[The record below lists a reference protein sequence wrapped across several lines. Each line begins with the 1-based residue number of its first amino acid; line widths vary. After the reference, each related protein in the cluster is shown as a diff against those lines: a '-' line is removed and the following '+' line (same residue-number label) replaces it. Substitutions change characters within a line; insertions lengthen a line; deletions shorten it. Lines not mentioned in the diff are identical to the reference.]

1 MMKNVQ
7 QNSKRWAGI
16 VGMMCLLA
24 VSLSSCL
31 KNSTSVQPPIALLS
45 VINASPDA
53 PALDFY
59 LDNNKG
65 NAYAFAFGN
74 GLDYISAY
82 TGKRTAKFTPAG
94 SNTVYKSD
102 TLTLI
107 QNRYYSLFLANTAG
121 HEEFLLLNDT
131 IVKPAD
137 TKAGIRLIN
146 LSPDAPAIDL
156 VIKDGA
162 VVVANKS
169 FKGFSGFVPITATA
183 KYTFEIR
190 QAGTTTV
197 LATLTNITLNNG
209 SLYTVWLQG
218 LAAAGTPDAKK
229 LAGKVQT
236 NVYYY

>member
-7 QNSKRWAGI
+7 QNSRRWAGM

-31 KNSTSVQPPIALLS
+31 KNSNDTVQPPIALLS

-53 PALDFY
+53 PPLDFY
-59 LDNNKG
+59 LSDNKA
-65 NAYAFAFGN
+65 NAYSFGFGN

-82 TGKRTAKFTPAG
+82 TGKRTATFTAAG
-94 SNTVYKSD
+94 TKTVYKAD
-102 TLTLI
+102 TLTLNE
-107 QNRYYSLFLANTAG
+107 NRYYSLFLANTAG
-121 HEEFLLLNDT
+121 HEEFVVLKDT

-137 TKAGIRLIN
+137 TKASVRFIN
-146 LSPDAPAIDL
+146 LSTDAPAVDL

-162 VVVANKS
+162 TLFANKS
-169 FKGFSGFVPITATA
+169 YKGFSGFVPINAA
-183 KYTFEIR
+183 KYTLEVR

-197 LATLTNITLNNG
+197 LATITNVMLNNG
-209 SLYTVWLQG
+209 SLYTIWLQG
-218 LAAAGTPDAKK
+218 LAAAGTIDAKK
-229 LAGKVQT
+229 LSAKIQT